1 MEYHSVRYEVEGRI
15 ATITLNRPERM
26 NAIDAWMPREIADAV
41 ARANADNDVHVVVLT
56 GAGDGFCAG
65 YDLIEYAEKAGVQPG
80 SQYGSG
86 RGAVGQEEPVLPWD
100 PMADFYGMYRN
111 TQDFMSLWRSYK
123 PTLAKVNGP
132 AVAGGSDIA
141 LCCDLIIM
149 ADEARIGYPPARV
162 WGCPTTAMWLYRLGA
177 EKAKR
182 MLLTGDLIYGPE
194 AARLGL
200 CLESVPR
207 AQLDG
212 RVREI
217 ASRMAGVPRN
227 QLMMQKLMINQAFEN
242 MGLHSTQMMATLF
255 DGITRHTPEGVW
267 FKRRAEE
274 VGFKQAVKERDGGQP
289 IAAGCSRPFGRA

>member
-1 MEYHSVRYEVEGRI
+1 MDYKSISYEVDGRV

-26 NAIDAWMPREIADAV
+26 NAIDGRMPSELADAV
-41 ARANADNDVHVVVLT
+41 ARANADNGVHVIVVT
-56 GAGDGFCAG
+56 GAGAGFCAG
-65 YDLIEYAEKAGVQPG
+65 YDLVEYAERPGVRPG
-80 SQYGSG
+80 SQLGSG
-86 RGAVGQEEPVLPWD
+86 TQPPGETEPVPPWD
-100 PMADFYGMYRN
+100 SMADFYGMYRN

-123 PTLAKVNGP
+123 PTVAKVNGP

-141 LCCDLIIM
+141 LCCDIIIM

-177 EKAKR
+177 ERAKR

-207 AQLDG
+207 AQLDR

-217 ASRMAGVPRN
+217 ALRMAAVPRN

-242 MGLHSTQMMATLF
+242 MGLATTQMIATLF
-255 DGITRHTPEGVW
+255 DGIARHTPEGAW
-267 FKRRAEE
+267 FKRRAEQA
-274 VGFKQAVKERDGGQP
+274 GFKQAVKERDSGAP
-289 IAAGCSRPFGRA
+289 IAPGCSRPFGKL